1 MGSRCVGLVWLA
13 AVSAACSWPPKE
25 QAERARAAA
34 EQFDR
39 EMKAE
44 SAVWKKQADDE
55 YRNRLLDPGRL
66 TVEASDA
73 LIAQLESVDPVE
85 RSAAAA
91 ALANA
96 RGQRGVDPIVKALRA
111 ERDER
116 AYSTMVSAL
125 DTMQI
130 PRAVEALAD
139 ALSQPGISDRAREG
153 ALRAII
159 RYGSAMRFASQ
170 IRQFYDSLTDPE
182 VRSRVET
189 VIYAIE
195 R

>member
-1 MGSRCVGLVWLA
+1 MALIALA
-13 AVSAACSWPPKE
+13 TACSWPPKE
-25 QAERARAAA
+25 TADRARAAA

-44 SAVWKKQADDE
+44 WAVSKKKADDE
-55 YRNRLLDPGRL
+55 YRKRLLDPGNL

-73 LIAQLESVDPVE
+73 LIAQLESVDPAE
-85 RSAAAA
+85 RSEAAA

-125 DTMQI
+125 DTMRI
-130 PRAVEALAD
+130 PRVVEALAD

-159 RYGSAMRFASQ
+159 RYGSAMRFAPQ

-182 VRSRVET
+182 VRSRVEA

-195 R
+195 K